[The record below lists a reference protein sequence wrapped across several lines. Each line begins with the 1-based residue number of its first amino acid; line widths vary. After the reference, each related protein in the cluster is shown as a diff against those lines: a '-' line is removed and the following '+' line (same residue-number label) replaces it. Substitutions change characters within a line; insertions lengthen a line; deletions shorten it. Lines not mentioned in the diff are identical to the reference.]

1 MQVKKSV
8 KKCVIYRNM
17 NRKSA
22 KNRFQKSNKKQTRPK
37 KVLKKV
43 PKKELK
49 KKDGHKK
56 CTKKFTYKV
65 IRLANLR
72 GAPEIR
78 PLHG

>member
-1 MQVKKSV
+1 
-8 KKCVIYRNM
+8 M

-22 KNRFQKSNKKQTRPK
+22 KNRFQKSNKKERRPK

-43 PKKELK
+43 PK

-65 IRLANLR
+65 IRFANLR
-72 GAPEIR
+72 GAAQKV
-78 PLHG
+78 PLTNLGFCPNQGGGSDRIPTFL